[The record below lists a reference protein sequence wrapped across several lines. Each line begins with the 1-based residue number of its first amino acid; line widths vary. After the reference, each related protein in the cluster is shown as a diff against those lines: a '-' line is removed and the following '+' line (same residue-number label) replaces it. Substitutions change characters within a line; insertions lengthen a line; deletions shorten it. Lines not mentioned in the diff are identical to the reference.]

1 MIVGFD
7 FDNTIINYEN
17 SFKELALKKKIISSK
32 INQDK
37 KSIRDYLRKHNKE
50 KEWTILQGEVYGK
63 YIMKA
68 KIYEGVLDIFQW
80 LTIKKNK
87 IYIISHKTQFP
98 YLGKKVDLRQSALNW
113 INKNIL
119 INDKNIKLSKNNFFF
134 ENTIEEKIERIKS
147 LKCDVFI
154 DDLPEILEL
163 LPDNLLKILFSPSIE
178 KKCNKKNYVM
188 RNWNEFPNMIKKR

>member
-50 KEWTILQGEVYGK
+50 KEWTILQGEVYGR

-68 KIYEGVLDIFQW
+68 KVYEGVLDIFQW

>member
-1 MIVGFD
+1 MIVGID

>member
-119 INDKNIKLSKNNFFF
+119 INDKNIKLSKNNFF
-134 ENTIEEKIERIKS
+134 
-147 LKCDVFI
+147 
-154 DDLPEILEL
+154 
-163 LPDNLLKILFSPSIE
+163 LKILL
-178 KKCNKKNYVM
+178 KKK
-188 RNWNEFPNMIKKR
+188 